1 MIGVGERPK
10 RMKQPQESDPAVA
23 VQGSSPE
30 RIELR
35 GVTHL
40 FGNKKRSAPALV
52 GVDLTIEPGEFVCL
66 VGPSGCGKTT
76 LLKLI
81 AGYFEPTLGE
91 VLVNDVRVKNPGADR
106 GMVFQQPTLFP
117 WLTVRGNVEIGPRMG
132 GLARSK
138 LKALSNRYLELVGL
152 ADVADQRPYEL
163 SGGMQQR
170 CAIARALANDP
181 AIVLMDE
188 PFGALD
194 ALTRERLQQELKEI
208 WRATGKSIVFVT
220 HSVEEAV
227 FLGSRVVVMSPS
239 PGRIVCDEP
248 VRLPSTNGSGQDARL
263 LPEFTALRA
272 RISLMIGR
280 EKTSSPSSNSA
291 PDAPR
296 KQGADQ
302 T

>member
-1 MIGVGERPK
+1 MK
-10 RMKQPQESDPAVA
+10 RPQENHPAAA
-23 VQGSSPE
+23 VQGSAPE

-40 FGNKKRSAPALV
+40 FGTKKRSAPALV

-81 AGYFEPTLGE
+81 AGYFEPTRGE
-91 VLVNDVRVKNPGADR
+91 VLVNGERVKDPGADR

-117 WLTVRGNVEIGPRMG
+117 WLTVRGNVEIGPRMS
-132 GLARSK
+132 GLSRNK
-138 LKALSNRYLELVGL
+138 LRALSNRYLELVGL

-208 WRATGKSIVFVT
+208 WRQTGKSIVFVT

-227 FLGSRVVVMSPS
+227 FLGTRVVVMSPR
-239 PGRIVCDEP
+239 PGSIVFDEP
-248 VRLPSTNGSGQDARL
+248 VRLPALNGNGPDMRL

-272 RISLMIGR
+272 RIGSMIG
-280 EKTSSPSSNSA
+280 A
-291 PDAPR
+291 A
-296 KQGADQ
+296 
-302 T
+302 

>member
-1 MIGVGERPK
+1 MIAVGERPDSK
-10 RMKQPQESDPAVA
+10 PLLRRRGEAAAVGGA
-23 VQGSSPE
+23 RPE

-35 GVTHL
+35 GVTHR
-40 FGNKKRSAPALV
+40 FGTNRRSAPALV
-52 GVDLTIEPGEFVCL
+52 GVDLTVEPGEFICL

-81 AGYFEPTLGE
+81 AGFFEPTLGE
-91 VLVNDVRVKNPGADR
+91 VLVNGEPVGSPGADR

-132 GLARSK
+132 GAPRERLR
-138 LKALSNRYLELVGL
+138 ALSDRYLELVGL
-152 ADVADQRPYEL
+152 ADVAGQRPHEL

-227 FLGSRVVVMSPS
+227 FLGTRVVVLSPR

-248 VRLPSTNGSGQDARL
+248 VLLPTSNGDGQDVRL

-272 RISLMIGR
+272 HIGSIIKR
-280 EKTSSPSSNSA
+280 SDTEFLSSNST
-291 PDAPR
+291 
-296 KQGADQ
+296 QLNGGAVKRS
-302 T
+302 

>member
-1 MIGVGERPK
+1 MGERPNK
-10 RMKQPQESDPAVA
+10 RPLLRGRNEAPTEEAG
-23 VQGSSPE
+23 GSRPE
-30 RIELR
+30 RIEVR
-35 GVTHL
+35 GVTHR
-40 FGNKKRSAPALV
+40 FGTNKRSAPALV
-52 GVDLTIEPGEFVCL
+52 GVDLTVEPGEFICL

-81 AGYFEPTLGE
+81 AGFFEPTLGT
-91 VLVNDVRVKNPGADR
+91 VLVNGEPVASPGADR

-117 WLTVRGNVEIGPRMG
+117 WLTVRGNIEVGPRMSG
-132 GLARSK
+132 TPHQRLR
-138 LKALSNRYLELVGL
+138 ALSDRYLQLVGL
-152 ADVADQRPYEL
+152 ADVADQRPHEL

-208 WRATGKSIVFVT
+208 WRVAGKSIVFVT

-227 FLGSRVVVMSPS
+227 FLGTRVVVLSPP
-239 PGRIVCDEP
+239 PGRIVYDEP
-248 VRLPSTNGSGQDARL
+248 VLLPELNGSGRDVRL

-272 RISLMIGR
+272 RIGSMIGA
-280 EKTSSPSSNSA
+280 T
-291 PDAPR
+291 
-296 KQGADQ
+296 
-302 T
+302 

>member
-1 MIGVGERPK
+1 MISVGERPK
-10 RMKQPQESDPAVA
+10 RMKRPQKSEPAAA
-23 VQGSSPE
+23 VQGSTPE
-30 RIELR
+30 RIELH

-40 FGNKKRSAPALV
+40 FGTTKRSAPALV
-52 GVDLTIEPGEFVCL
+52 GVDLSIESGEFVCL

-81 AGYFEPTLGE
+81 AGFFEPTLGK
-91 VLVNDVRVKNPGADR
+91 VLVNGELVERAGADR

-117 WLTVRGNVEIGPRMG
+117 WLTVRGNIEIGPRMNG
-132 GLARSK
+132 ISREQLR
-138 LKALSNRYLELVGL
+138 ALSDRYLALVGL

-220 HSVEEAV
+220 HSVEEDV
-227 FLGSRVVVMSPS
+227 FLGSRVVVLSPH
-239 PGRIVCDEP
+239 PGRIVYDEP
-248 VRLPSTNGSGQDARL
+248 VLLPALNGSGGDARL

-272 RISLMIGR
+272 RIGSMIGM
-280 EKTSSPSSNSA
+280 A
-291 PDAPR
+291 
-296 KQGADQ
+296 
-302 T
+302 

>member
-1 MIGVGERPK
+1 VIAVGERSHSRLKLRRQGASP
-10 RMKQPQESDPAVA
+10 PAEA
-23 VQGSSPE
+23 GRARPE

-35 GVTHL
+35 GVTHR
-40 FGNKKRSAPALV
+40 FGSTKRSTPALV
-52 GVDLTIEPGEFVCL
+52 GVDLSIEPGEFVCL

-81 AGYFEPTLGE
+81 AGFFEPTLGE
-91 VLVNDVRVKNPGADR
+91 VLVNGEPVENPGADR

-117 WLTVRGNVEIGPRMG
+117 WLTVRGNAEIGPRMSG
-132 GLARSK
+132 VPRQQ
-138 LKALSNRYLELVGL
+138 LKALSDRYLELVGL
-152 ADVADQRPYEL
+152 GDVADQHPYEL

-208 WRATGKSIVFVT
+208 WRQTGKSIVFVT

-227 FLGSRVVVMSPS
+227 YLGSRVVVMSPR
-239 PGRIVCDEP
+239 PGRIVFNEP
-248 VRLPSTNGSGQDARL
+248 VLLPALNGDGRDVRL

-272 RISLMIGR
+272 RIGSMIG
-280 EKTSSPSSNSA
+280 A
-291 PDAPR
+291 A
-296 KQGADQ
+296 
-302 T
+302 